1 MNQLSEA
8 LSANI
13 LRLVLP
19 EELFE
24 YFDIESLVEESKKVH
39 VYLVEINTKPICNN
53 TEKLISKGFYDSVT
67 IQDFPLRRKALYLHI
82 KRRKWVNQD
91 TGAVISR
98 EWKLVAQG
106 TRYTQ
111 SFADF
116 LKGLLGYLPHKFE

>member
-1 MNQLSEA
+1 MKQLSEE

-24 YFDIESLVEESKKVH
+24 YFEIESLREESKEVH
-39 VYLVEINTKPICNN
+39 VCMVEIDVKPLCGD
-53 TEKLISKGFYDSVT
+53 TVKLISKGFYDSVT

-91 TGAVISR
+91 TGAVVSR

-116 LKGLLGYLPHKFE
+116 LKGLLGYLPDKF